1 MKKAIIFCSILLVFG
16 ACQKASQ
23 KESSSNA
30 PIVSK
35 DETNNNVLMDE
46 QAPAQG
52 NTLDAMLKKED
63 EKLEKPSPSQ
73 TATPSVSEAKKPS
86 ETRKIIRTADVRFK
100 VDNTEKTTYNIEQI
114 SKQFNGFV
122 TKTNLNTRIIEQTD
136 VPSSRDSVT
145 QITQYEVENALTIR
159 IPNQN
164 LDTALLEISRLYA
177 FLDHRNVTA
186 DDVTIAHWAAQMKAQ
201 MRQKSMQRI
210 QKATD
215 EKGKRLDDI
224 VNAETA
230 SVDMNDAAVEQQSE
244 NLKKDF
250 DVQYSTLQI
259 NIYQDLRVAKTTKA
273 NPSVSAYLPSFGY
286 RLWTAFSRG
295 WDLILD
301 VFIGLVTIFP
311 ILILGALVFWGFRKF
326 GKQMKGG
333 NRVGV

>member
-16 ACQKASQ
+16 ACQKASR
-23 KESSSNA
+23 KEASSAS

-35 DETNNNVLMDE
+35 DEITNVLLDE

-52 NTLDAMLKKED
+52 NTMSAKLKKED
-63 EKLEKPSPSQ
+63 EDNSEKPLP
-73 TATPSVSEAKKPS
+73 TPTTPPSVLEPKKPS

-186 DDVTIAHWAAQMKAQ
+186 DDVTIAYWAAQMKAQ
-201 MRQKSMQRI
+201 MRQKSMLRI
-210 QKATD
+210 QKASD

-244 NLKKDF
+244 NLRKDF

-301 VFIGLVTIFP
+301 VLIGLVTIFP
-311 ILILGALVFWGFRKF
+311 ILILAGFGFWAFKKF
-326 GKQMKGG
+326 GARRKGE